1 MLAVFR
7 YSFKRMIYSKS
18 TLIITL
24 ICLGFYT
31 LFVFFT
37 PFEQE
42 YTFDVNS
49 QIGVL
54 SISFINNYFKTLSW
68 FVLPIFCATKINNVI
83 AEERENETLLLVIA
97 KPVSKIRFVLEKLLA
112 YFVLVLL
119 WSGAMTSTLVIMFYM
134 TRPHIES
141 ISFVNEIVLP
151 IFSFNFLL
159 TLIFT
164 GVYFVIS
171 LYRKPSFNIA
181 SAFLLSF
188 VFSFFDGFSKN
199 SILKNQ
205 PYQNYGGK
213 IVPRNEVEGLKK
225 GANEYKTLYKYF
237 NAEAQ
242 WLYLYYQNLLGSY
255 SKYGITNPSVKF
267 RNSEFFI
274 LNKEPILKELKVLQK
289 DKLNKQVFKNEFV
302 VVGYEEWFNQRNLFI
317 FYSSLFAL
325 SIFFGLYA
333 FWKKDIF

>member
-1 MLAVFR
+1 
-7 YSFKRMIYSKS
+7 
-18 TLIITL
+18 
-24 ICLGFYT
+24 
-31 LFVFFT
+31 
-37 PFEQE
+37 
-42 YTFDVNS
+42 
-49 QIGVL
+49 
-54 SISFINNYFKTLSW
+54 
-68 FVLPIFCATKINNVI
+68 
-83 AEERENETLLLVIA
+83 
-97 KPVSKIRFVLEKLLA
+97 
-112 YFVLVLL
+112 
-119 WSGAMTSTLVIMFYM
+119 M

-164 GVYFVIS
+164 GVYFFIS
-171 LYRKPSFNIA
+171 LYKKPSFNIA

-302 VVGYEEWFNQRNLFI
+302 VVGYEEWFNQRNLFV